1 MPSWTTDDGN
11 NLFGRKLCV
20 RCLQWIL
27 TDEEGEI
34 PEHKCLDEETPP

>member
-1 MPSWTTDDGN
+1 
-11 NLFGRKLCV
+11 
-20 RCLQWIL
+20 LQWIL